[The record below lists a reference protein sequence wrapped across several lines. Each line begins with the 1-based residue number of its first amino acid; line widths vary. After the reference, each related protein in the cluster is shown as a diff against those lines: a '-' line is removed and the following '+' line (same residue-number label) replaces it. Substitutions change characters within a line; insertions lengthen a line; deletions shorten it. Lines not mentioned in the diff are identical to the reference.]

1 MLEKLRREA
10 LLLSAL
16 AGLLL
21 WVAAVSVAAVLD
33 LGSAYAIKVLFV
45 FGAALAWLGLY
56 LPEHLPHAHTGPAN
70 QVTLARLALTA
81 MLGGLLGESAPLLAW
96 HAFALAGL
104 ILVLDGVDGWLARR
118 GGWCSRFGARFDMET
133 DALLILLMAALV
145 WQLDKAGAWV
155 LLAGAIRYGFVAAGF
170 VLAWL
175 RRPLPDSQRR
185 KTVCVVQVL
194 TLLAA
199 LAPAVPA
206 PLSGAVAATGL
217 GLLAWSF
224 LADVVWL
231 RNVADQPLQGDDTR

>member
-1 MLEKLRREA
+1 
-10 LLLSAL
+10 
-16 AGLLL
+16 
-21 WVAAVSVAAVLD
+21 
-33 LGSAYAIKVLFV
+33 
-45 FGAALAWLGLY
+45 
-56 LPEHLPHAHTGPAN
+56 
-70 QVTLARLALTA
+70 
-81 MLGGLLGESAPLLAW
+81 
-96 HAFALAGL
+96 LAGL

-155 LLAGAIRYGFVAAGF
+155 LLAGAMRYGFVAAGL